1 MIVCNQKESWLHMD
15 KFELHDFNKRIK
27 LNTNLENISK
37 EICKHYK
44 LGNFISNTLITI
56 GYEDYNF
63 YLDTSKGKF
72 CVKIF
77 SKERTKE
84 DIKNYL
90 ERIKAIAKSNVSSPK
105 PLEIDGNIFF
115 SLYYQQNNYDICV
128 FEFIDGK
135 NYFELKQLLS
145 SDVIQELAKQTALIN
160 NLDIK
165 PNFIY
170 DHWAFVNF
178 KEEYKEKRKYLL
190 NGYKAKFDELLEEF
204 NKINFKLLPKGFVHG
219 DIIST
224 NVMIDKNQKVW
235 IIDYAVSNY
244 LPRIID
250 LAVISCNMCLDKN
263 SKDNT
268 YENIYLLLN
277 EYNKYNQLTN
287 YEIENFGTFYKMA
300 NAMHIL
306 EPQYIIKTD
315 GNSEENQYWLKEGIT
330 GLSFFDENLFKKIL
344 TRIR

>member
-1 MIVCNQKESWLHMD
+1 
-15 KFELHDFNKRIK
+15 
-27 LNTNLENISK
+27 
-37 EICKHYK
+37 
-44 LGNFISNTLITI
+44 
-56 GYEDYNF
+56 
-63 YLDTSKGKF
+63 
-72 CVKIF
+72 
-77 SKERTKE
+77 
-84 DIKNYL
+84 
-90 ERIKAIAKSNVSSPK
+90 
-105 PLEIDGNIFF
+105 
-115 SLYYQQNNYDICV
+115 
-128 FEFIDGK
+128 
-135 NYFELKQLLS
+135 
-145 SDVIQELAKQTALIN
+145 
-160 NLDIK
+160 
-165 PNFIY
+165 
-170 DHWAFVNF
+170 
-178 KEEYKEKRKYLL
+178 
-190 NGYKAKFDELLEEF
+190 
-204 NKINFKLLPKGFVHG
+204 
-219 DIIST
+219 
-224 NVMIDKNQKVW
+224 MIDKNQKVW